1 MKMKNALISAV
12 LCLVLTAC
20 PLFAAEKGGGK
31 ELQKDW
37 ENIVA
42 AYNSV
47 TQTPDISAAELAGNF
62 AERWRDVSRFEAA
75 RAKYLQGLIYY
86 KNKDYSKAITVF
98 KALVDAYGN
107 MPYADSAMYKIGECL
122 YNMGKFNEAIEAY
135 NAYRFKYNTSMFHM
149 EAVYGIALSYLNL
162 KEYKK
167 ADRELTDFLAK
178 NKFYEEDPDIK
189 LAGGIIDFYLERY
202 DAAEKKLRKITSD
215 VSYYYRGHSLARM
228 KNYPDAASAFKNIVD
243 MYKDSRYLESALYNK
258 AECFYKGENYSVAG
272 TDYRQFALRF
282 PMSKL
287 TPYANLKLGSS
298 LFREGKYKDAINAY
312 RSVITGYGD
321 DRVKAYAQYLIGECF
336 RKSGDIKG
344 AQAAYEAVLSNYP
357 NVFDAV
363 ASAQM
368 RAGWCYLYN
377 KDYDKTIEVLEA
389 YAKKF
394 VTHEDLNIGFYLL
407 GNAYY
412 YKKNYAKALE
422 MYRYILEKFKYTN
435 ITEAALL
442 MTAIC
447 YYEQKQYSL
456 LASEVSIAIR
466 AISDKFRDPEGK
478 NIRARTYYYLGEA
491 YYKNGLY
498 APAAN
503 AYRQIIDNY
512 YESDIVNEARAGLAW
527 TYYQLENYKPA
538 RTMARDVL
546 SSNVDQKTKLACEIL
561 IAHSLF
567 AEKEYEKAANA
578 YQNFAYNYKANKDQY
593 SYELVAEAL
602 YQQGKAYEVIEAYGN
617 AIESWKTVTVNYP
630 KSSRA
635 AEATFKMSDI
645 YFKAQKYDEAIAG
658 FKLTM
663 TKWPESEFAE
673 DAMLSIAEVYY
684 NSGKE
689 ADAVKAY
696 QDFLKKYPDST
707 KIKSVEDGMQR
718 AMYVKAEKKEDPDMM
733 MDFYSKYPGSNLAIN
748 ALYSAAEMYYKAT
761 KFQKAIEVF
770 QKLIA
775 EFPNDSLAINA
786 NYYIAACY
794 QELKRADDAIN
805 AYKAFIK
812 NYPKHEL
819 APEVTF
825 NLATTAFTNKNYAEA
840 VLYYGKILER
850 YPDSQYAAN
859 SLYNSALAYTELG
872 KKDEAIAIYKDFIK
886 KYPEDEKTKGLE
898 LYIAGI
904 YLEQKRYPEALAAFE
919 QVFAKGTEEE
929 KIQAIYSI
937 GQIYGNTENLEKQ
950 IETYERMVD
959 VKPPDNI
966 YRLNALVDLAGK
978 YEEKQDWKNAVRI
991 YELISASKGAKE
1003 YVTFAQGRIPQ
1014 IKAAYPDAFK

>member
-1 MKMKNALISAV
+1 MKNVFLRIFLCMAASA
-12 LCLVLTAC
+12 CTLV
-20 PLFAAEKGGGK
+20 AAEKGGGK

-37 ENIVA
+37 ENVVA
-42 AYNSV
+42 SYNTV
-47 TQTPDISAAELAGNF
+47 TITPDIAAAEMAGNF
-62 AERWRDVSRFEAA
+62 ADRWKDVNRYEAA
-75 RAKYLQGLIYY
+75 RSKYMQGIVFY
-86 KNKDYSKAITVF
+86 KNKDYSKAISSF
-98 KALVDAYGN
+98 KSLVDTYGN

-122 YNMGKFNEAIEAY
+122 YNMGKFTEAIEAY
-135 NAYRFKYNTSMFHM
+135 TAYRFKYTSSMFQM

-167 ADRELTDFLAK
+167 ADRELNEFLLK

-202 DAAEKKLRKITSD
+202 DAAEKKLRKITND
-215 VSYYYRGHSLARM
+215 VSYYYRGHSLAKLR
-228 KNYPDAASAFKNIVD
+228 NYPDAASAFKNIVD

-258 AECFYKGENYSVAG
+258 AECFFKGENYPVAG
-272 TDYRQFALRF
+272 ADYRQFALRF
-282 PMSKL
+282 PGSTL

-298 LFREGKYKDAINAY
+298 LYKEGKYKEAVQAY
-312 RSVITGYGD
+312 KSVLIGNGD
-321 DRVKAYAQYLIGECF
+321 ERVKAYAQYLTGECL
-336 RKSGDIKG
+336 RKIGDIKG
-344 AQAAYEAVLSNYP
+344 ALAAYEAVSANYP
-357 NVFDAV
+357 NSYDSV

-412 YKKNYAKALE
+412 NKKNYPKALE

-442 MTAIC
+442 MSAIC

-466 AISDKFRDPEGK
+466 AVSDKFRDPEGK

-491 YYKNGLY
+491 YYKNGLF

-503 AYRQIIDNY
+503 AYRQVIDNY

-527 TYYQLENYKPA
+527 AYYELENYKPA

-546 SSNVDQKTKLACEIL
+546 GSNVDEKTKLACEIL
-561 IAHSLF
+561 IAHSMF

-578 YQNFAYNYKANKDQY
+578 YQSFAYTHKGKKDQY

-602 YQQGKAYEVIEAYGN
+602 YQQGKAFEVIEAYGN
-617 AIESWKTVTVNYP
+617 AIESWKTVTANYA

-635 AEATFKMSDI
+635 AESTFKMSDI

-684 NSGKE
+684 NSGRE

-748 ALYSAAEMYYKAT
+748 ALYSAAELYYKSS
-761 KFQKAIEVF
+761 KFEKAVDVF
-770 QKLIA
+770 QKLIT
-775 EFPNDSLAINA
+775 EFPNDSMAINA
-786 NYYIAACY
+786 NYYVAACY
-794 QELKRADDAIN
+794 QELKRADDAMN

-825 NLATTAFTNKNYAEA
+825 NLATTAFTSKNYAEA
-840 VLYYGKILER
+840 ILYYGKILER
-850 YPDSQYAAN
+850 YPDSQYASN

-872 KKDEAIAIYKDFIK
+872 KKDEAIGIYKDFVK
-886 KYPEDEKTKGLE
+886 KYPDDEKAKGLD

-919 QVFAKGTEEE
+919 QVYAKGSEEE
-929 KIQAIYSI
+929 KIQAVYSI
-937 GQIYGNTENLEKQ
+937 GQIYGNTENMDKQ
-950 IETYERMVD
+950 IETYERMID

-978 YEEKQDWKNAVRI
+978 YEEKQNWKNAVRI
-991 YELISASKGAKE
+991 YEIVVQSNGNKE
-1003 YVTFAQGRIPQ
+1003 YVAFAQGRIPQ
-1014 IKAAYPDAFK
+1014 IKEAYPDAFKK